1 MLEAQEVRKLVRL
14 FKALSDETR
23 HKIFE
28 LLCAEEELNVTDIC
42 EVFKVTQ
49 PTISHHLQILRNCDL
64 VETRK
69 EGKMVYYCINKE
81 VINNVFGDVITRFRV
96 VVRR

>member
-1 MLEAQEVRKLVRL
+1 MDDDIKKLIRL

-28 LLCAEEELNVTDIC
+28 LLCNEEMNVTDIC
-42 EVFKVTQ
+42 EEFHVSQ
-49 PTISHHLQILRNCDL
+49 PTISHHLHILKNSDL

-69 EGKMVYYCINKE
+69 EGKMIYYYVNKE
-81 VINNVFGDVITRFRV
+81 VINDVFGNVIERYHIEIEE
-96 VVRR
+96 